1 MPSCN
6 GIFAATDACG
16 VAGAVAHFPA
26 MTETDAHPLF
36 RPAGWRRTA
45 GSAAVGLI
53 YFFPVVWMLLAAVK
67 TRPDALAVPPKL
79 IFRPT
84 LEHYRSLFTGFTADG
99 KQVFPTGFA
108 HYIANSLGICGG
120 SVLLALA
127 LGALAAYGFARLPM
141 RGAGYLLF
149 YTLVLRMIPPLTS
162 IIPLY
167 VLFSR
172 IGLGGS
178 YAGIVL
184 VYVAFNL
191 PFAIWMLR
199 SFVLELPRAAEEAAW
214 LDGSSRLRLLWR
226 ICLPQMRAGLAA
238 TAIIA
243 FVFTWNDFLFSQ
255 MLTGVD
261 TRTIP
266 VAMLR
271 VLGADFGTDW
281 GLFAAAGTIYLA
293 PVLLVAFFLQNQL
306 LRGATFG
313 TLTR

>member
-1 MPSCN
+1 M
-6 GIFAATDACG
+6 
-16 VAGAVAHFPA
+16 
-26 MTETDAHPLF
+26 HPLF
-36 RPAGWRRTA
+36 RPAGWRRTI
-45 GSAAVGLI
+45 AAVAVGTVYSI
-53 YFFPVVWMLLAAVK
+53 PVFWMLLAAIK
-67 TRPDALAVPPKL
+67 TRQDALAVPPKL
-79 IFRPT
+79 VFRPT
-84 LEHYRSLFTGFTADG
+84 FEHFVSLFTGFTAEG
-99 KQVFPTGFA
+99 QQVFPVGFD
-108 HYIANSLGICGG
+108 HYIFNSVFIAGS

-127 LGALAAYGFARLPM
+127 LGALAAYGFARLPL
-141 RGAGYLLF
+141 RGSDYLLF

-167 VLFSR
+167 VIFSK

-178 YAGIVL
+178 YTGIIL
-184 VYVAFNL
+184 VYTAFNL

-199 SFVLELPRAAEEAAW
+199 SFMLDLPRAAEDAAW
-214 LDGSSRLRLLWR
+214 LDGSSRLRVLWR
-226 ICLPQMRAGLAA
+226 ITLPQMRGGLAA

-255 MLTGVD
+255 MLTGAD

-281 GLFAAAGTIYLA
+281 GLFAAAGAIYLA
-293 PVLLVAFFLQNQL
+293 PVVLVAFFLQNQL

-313 TLTR
+313 TLAR

>member
-1 MPSCN
+1 MSE
-6 GIFAATDACG
+6 D
-16 VAGAVAHFPA
+16 
-26 MTETDAHPLF
+26 ETHPLF
-36 RPAGWRRTA
+36 RPATWRRTA
-45 GSAAVGLI
+45 GSALVGLI
-53 YFFPVVWMLLAAVK
+53 YFVPVIWMLLAAIK
-67 TRPDALAVPPKL
+67 TRQDALAVPPKL
-79 IFRPT
+79 LFHPT
-84 LEHYRSLFTGFTADG
+84 FEHFLSLFTGFTSEG

-108 HYIANSLGICGG
+108 LYIANSVVICGV
-120 SVLLALA
+120 SVALA
-127 LGALAAYGFARLPM
+127 LTLGILAAYGFARLPV
-141 RGAGYLLF
+141 RGASHLLF
-149 YTLVLRMIPPLTS
+149 YTLVLRMMPPLTS

-178 YAGIVL
+178 YTGIIL
-184 VYVAFNL
+184 VYTAFNL

-199 SFVLELPRAAEEAAW
+199 SFILELPRAAEEAAW
-214 LDGSSRLRLLWR
+214 LDGSSRLRVLWR
-226 ICLPQMRAGLAA
+226 ICLPQMRAGIAA

-281 GLFAAAGTIYLA
+281 GLFAAAGAIYLA

-313 TLTR
+313 TLAR